1 MKMNLKRNLKMPKE
15 LKLQIK
21 ESTLKSTDPVQAELI
36 GREFRAA
43 LREEEE
49 KRKRKQEVRKQRAE
63 KKEAGKESK
72 MSLWN
77 PKQE

>member
-1 MKMNLKRNLKMPKE
+1 MPKE

-21 ESTLKSTDPVQAELI
+21 ESTLKSTDPIQAELI

-49 KRKRKQEVRKQRAE
+49 KRKKEKEVRKLRAE
-63 KKEAGKESK
+63 RKKAWEESK
-72 MSLWN
+72 ISLWT
-77 PKQE
+77 PAQK